1 MSFYVYILQSQTNG
15 RFYCGYSDDPE
26 RRLRQHN
33 DPNYRLSRTTKVIQ
47 GPWEI
52 VWLTKCET
60 RSDAMGLEKR
70 VKKRGIERFLEKVPA
85 ESRRRRD

>member
-1 MSFYVYILQSQTNG
+1 MPFYVYILQSQSNG

-33 DPNYRLSRTTKVIQ
+33 DPDYRLSRTTKVIQ

-52 VWLTKCET
+52 VYKIQCET
-60 RSDAMGLEKR
+60 RSEAMSLEKK
-70 VKKRGIERFLEKVPA
+70 VKKRGIKRFLETASA
-85 ESRRRRD
+85 ESRLRRD